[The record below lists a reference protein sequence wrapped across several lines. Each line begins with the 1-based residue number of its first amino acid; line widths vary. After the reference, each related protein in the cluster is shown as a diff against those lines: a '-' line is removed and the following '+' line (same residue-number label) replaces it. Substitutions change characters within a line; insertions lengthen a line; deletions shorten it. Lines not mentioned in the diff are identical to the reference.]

1 MHPLSGVFSLLIG
14 LSLSVISPLTQ
25 SLYPLAGLGHPLSNL
40 RTKAF
45 LEKLLRSHISFFLS
59 NVILYKWYLSGFK
72 YKGVVVWISYQIY
85 GREATFHG
93 VPAYSACSC
102 FSFERATEKN
112 ATWTFHRKVRHPNCM
127 GSLSDHLLQT
137 SKNSSPEL
145 VPRNFLER
153 SVRALTMNYYLWVA
167 RHERGSICAK

>member
-1 MHPLSGVFSLLIG
+1 MYPLSGVFSDWAC
-14 LSLSVISPLTQ
+14 SKCYQSPHTK
-25 SLYPLAGLGHPLSNL
+25 PLSSGRSWPSSL
-40 RTKAF
+40 QFKDKSIPGKIIKISH
-45 LEKLLRSHISFFLS
+45 KLFLS

-72 YKGVVVWISYQIY
+72 YKGVIVWISYQIY